1 MQRKWKVLFAVI
13 ALGLL
18 GLAIIEGAEAFI
30 IKTSQR
36 GPRRSSRVTAPD
48 WSN

>member
-18 GLAIIEGAEAFI
+18 GLAIIEGVEASM
-30 IKTSQR
+30 IKTEPAWPEKIFSK
-36 GPRRSSRVTAPD
+36 
-48 WSN
+48 